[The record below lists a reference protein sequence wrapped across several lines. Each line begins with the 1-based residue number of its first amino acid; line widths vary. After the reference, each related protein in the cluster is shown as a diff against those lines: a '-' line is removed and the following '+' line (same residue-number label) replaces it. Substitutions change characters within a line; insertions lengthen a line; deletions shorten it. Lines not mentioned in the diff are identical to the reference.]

1 MRGFQASYL
10 ALGAVL
16 ALAAGVAT
24 AQWGLAPLTQ
34 DLASAAT
41 AGPQTNT
48 EETNTEETNTEE
60 TGAALNPASLSAG
73 ARTAP

>member
-48 EETNTEETNTEE
+48 EETNTEET
-60 TGAALNPASLSAG
+60 GAALNPASLSAG